1 MFVKV
6 TGGISRAVGVLKPLA
21 ERLDCGRGPVRMIG
35 GCRSVEMAFWPDSAI
50 EVRLLR
56 PLSNTRPMLVIELAI
71 EPLRR

>member
-1 MFVKV
+1 VRDV
-6 TGGISRAVGVLKPLA
+6 RQGHGGDIASSRGFEAARRK
-21 ERLDCGRGPVRMIG
+21 IG